1 MAVDNVYRC
10 RWMAENH
17 LATTDTLHNIDMI
30 QIMQPA
36 PSKRNEDIKK
46 SANNLFRS

>member
-17 LATTDTLHNIDMI
+17 LVTTDTLHNIDMI